1 MSGIEPWI
9 LLTIVLV
16 LAALAALLVI
26 LDARSRREHARLRE
40 NNIRLE
46 TELAYQRQTGE
57 DKLRLLQNAEDRLK
71 TEFENIAGR
80 IVEDKGRLL
89 TDQNRAR
96 LSDLLQPF
104 KEQMDAFRR
113 RVDEVH
119 TSELK
124 QTERLM
130 EQVRQL
136 QNMSNRVSDEANNL
150 ARAIKGDA
158 KQQGNWGEL
167 IVERIFES
175 SGLEPGRDYARQE
188 SLRGEDGGLRKP
200 DFMVHLPGSKA
211 VIVDSKVSLTA
222 YERYCAAEDES
233 ERRKEL
239 GRHVQSVR
247 NHVEELRDKG
257 YADLLGNRSL
267 DFVLM
272 CIPLEPAYHA
282 AMQGDPD
289 LLYDLAR
296 TKVVITGP
304 TTLMITLKLI
314 AQIWRREHENRNA
327 EVIAERAGKLYDQ
340 VALVLEAV
348 TDARKRLG
356 GAGDAMD
363 LALNRIA
370 AGRGNLVGRVEEIRK
385 LGAKVSRVLP
395 DAARD
400 TAALTDEIGKGHGPI
415 SDSES

>member
-1 MSGIEPWI
+1 MSGVEIGIGLAVI
-9 LLTIVLV
+9 LLLSALVAVLV
-16 LAALAALLVI
+16 
-26 LDARSRREHARLRE
+26 ARETLGRTERARLRE
-40 NNIRLE
+40 TNVRLE
-46 TELAYQRQTGE
+46 SELDHERRSGA
-57 DKLRLLQNAEDRLK
+57 DKLRLLQDAETRLK

-96 LSDLLQPF
+96 LADLLQPF
-104 KEQMDAFRR
+104 KEQMESFRK

-119 TSELK
+119 ANELK
-124 QTERLM
+124 QTERLV

-136 QNMSNRVSDEANNL
+136 QETSNRVSDEANNL
-150 ARAIKGDA
+150 AKAIKGDA
-158 KQQGNWGEL
+158 KQQGDWGEL

-175 SGLEPGRDYARQE
+175 SGLEPGRDYDRQTG
-188 SLRGEDGGLRKP
+188 LRGEDGGLRKP
-200 DFMVHLPGSKA
+200 DFIVYLPGRKA

-222 YERYCAAEDES
+222 YERYCAAPDEPARQ
-233 ERRKEL
+233 EEL
-239 GRHVQSVR
+239 ARHVQSVR
-247 NHVEELRDKG
+247 KHVEELRDKG

-272 CIPLEPAYHA
+272 CVPLEPAYHA

-327 EVIAERAGKLYDQ
+327 EQIAERAGKLYDQ
-340 VALVLEAV
+340 VVLVLEAV
-348 TDARKRLG
+348 TDARKRLA
-356 GAGDAMD
+356 GAGESID
-363 LALNRIA
+363 LALNRISG
-370 AGRGNLVGRVEEIRK
+370 GRGNLVNRIEDMRK
-385 LGAKVSRVLP
+385 LGAKVSRALP
-395 DAARD
+395 DSVKGSAAQS
-400 TAALTDEIGKGHGPI
+400 DE
-415 SDSES
+415 S

>member
-1 MSGIEPWI
+1 MMSGVEIGIGLAAI
-9 LLTIVLV
+9 LL
-16 LAALAALLVI
+16 LAALVVALV
-26 LDARSRREHARLRE
+26 ARDTMGRRDLARLRE
-40 NNIRLE
+40 ANVRLE
-46 TELAYQRQTGE
+46 TELDHERRSGA
-57 DKLRLLQNAEDRLK
+57 DKLRLLQDAETRLK

-96 LSDLLQPF
+96 LADLLQPF
-104 KEQMDAFRR
+104 KEQMESFRK

-119 TSELK
+119 ANELK
-124 QTERLM
+124 QTERLV

-136 QNMSNRVSDEANNL
+136 QETSNRVSNEANNL
-150 ARAIKGDA
+150 AKAIKGDA
-158 KQQGNWGEL
+158 KQQGDWGEL

-175 SGLEPGRDYARQE
+175 SGLELGRDYECQRG
-188 SLRGEDGGLRKP
+188 LRGDDGGLRKP
-200 DFMVHLPGSKA
+200 DFIVYLPGQKA

-222 YERYCAAEDES
+222 YERYCAAPDES
-233 ERRKEL
+233 SRQEEL
-239 GRHVQSVR
+239 ARHVQSVR
-247 NHVEELRDKG
+247 KHVEELRDKG

-272 CIPLEPAYHA
+272 CVPLEPAYHA

-327 EVIAERAGKLYDQ
+327 EQIAERAGKLYDQ
-340 VALVLEAV
+340 VVLVLEAV

-356 GAGDAMD
+356 GAGEAID
-363 LALNRIA
+363 LALNRIVG
-370 AGRGNLVGRVEEIRK
+370 GRGNLVNRIEDMRK
-385 LGAKVSRVLP
+385 LGAKVSRALP
-395 DAARD
+395 DSAKD
-400 TAALTDEIGKGHGPI
+400 SAALSDE
-415 SDSES
+415 S